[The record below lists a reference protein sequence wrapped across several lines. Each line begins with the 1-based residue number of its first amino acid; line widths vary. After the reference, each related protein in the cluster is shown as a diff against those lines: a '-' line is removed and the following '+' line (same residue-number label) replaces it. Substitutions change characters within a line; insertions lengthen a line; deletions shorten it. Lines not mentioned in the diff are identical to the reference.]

1 LYRRTGPRI
10 HCGRI
15 TEPTARAKRKN
26 RDLGGRACDVG
37 REAFVQTKNRGDV
50 IGPPGVLRENRLETK
65 IERKSETRR
74 TACLRAK
81 IERERQTTSAPLLH
95 EKCHRSNTGGAVSSP
110 RERER
115 NSSRGRLSEPQTKPE
130 MARKIKTRRHAARGK
145 ATEERQRGGGKFLR
159 RRTPDEVSA
168 VPWRGFPNTRPEAG
182 RDEENQTKKPA
193 TQRALRD
200 ESSFGAP
207 AVENRDARSTRS
219 TAPTTRGGARR
230 VFSDRWRRTLWAKPT
245 SGKRTET
252 QIQATRAA
260 AHEEKTRERRKAAR
274 ASAAALLKKQKSME
288 P

>member
-1 LYRRTGPRI
+1 MSEGRRLSKP
-10 HCGRI
+10 
-15 TEPTARAKRKN
+15 
-26 RDLGGRACDVG
+26 
-37 REAFVQTKNRGDV
+37 KNRGDV

-81 IERERQTTSAPLLH
+81 IERETDNVGTAASREMSQI
-95 EKCHRSNTGGAVSSP
+95 KHRWRDEFS
-110 RERER
+110 ERER

-130 MARKIKTRRHAARGK
+130 MARKIKTWRHAARGK

-159 RRTPDEVSA
+159 RRTQDEVSA

-207 AVENRDARSTRS
+207 AAENRDARSARS
-219 TAPTTRGGARR
+219 TAPMTRGGARR
-230 VFSDRWRRTLWAKPT
+230 VFSDRRRRTLWAKPT